1 MRIGITGGAGFIG
14 TNLVRALINLGYEV
28 AIIDDL
34 SNGNLANLENLNYKF
49 VHGSITSNKDL
60 KEFAK
65 NLDYIVHLAARGS
78 VPRSIED
85 PIATHNIN
93 VGGTLNILEV
103 ARSKNIPIIFSSSSS
118 VYGGNTKLPKSEKD
132 WLLPISPYA
141 ASKLACEGMF
151 SGWANAYNMNV
162 LVLRFFNVFGP
173 FQRPDNPYAAVI
185 PKWCL
190 SILKDKNIKVY
201 GDGGQIRD
209 FTYVD
214 DVVNVI
220 INAIQSNVTSSSA
233 INLAFGKKISLNEII
248 DLLRGINPDFEVN
261 YLPPRLGDI
270 RDSLS
275 DGILIKEKFPKV
287 VSSDFKYNL
296 ATTFDWI
303 RSNF

>member
-14 TNLVRALINLGYEV
+14 ANLVRALINLGYEV
-28 AIIDDL
+28 SIIDDL
-34 SNGNLANLENLNYKF
+34 SNGNLTNLANLNYKF
-49 VHGSITSNKDL
+49 VHGSITSTKDL
-60 KEFAK
+60 KKFAK

-93 VGGTLNILEV
+93 VGGTLNLLEV
-103 ARSKNIPIIFSSSSS
+103 ARSKNIPMMFSSSSS

-190 SILKDKNIKVY
+190 SILKDKDIKVY
-201 GDGGQIRD
+201 GDGEQIRD

-248 DLLRGINPDFEVN
+248 DLLRVINPDFEVN

-270 RDSLS
+270 RNSLS

>member
-14 TNLVRALINLGYEV
+14 ANLARALINSGYEV
-28 AIIDDL
+28 SIIDDL
-34 SNGNLANLENLNYKF
+34 SNGNSANLANLTYKF
-49 VHGSITSNKDL
+49 VHGSITNNKDL
-60 KEFAK
+60 EEFAK

-85 PIATHNIN
+85 PIATHNTN
-93 VGGTLNILEV
+93 VGGTLNLLEV

-118 VYGGNTKLPKSEKD
+118 VYGENTKLPKSEKD

-162 LVLRFFNVFGP
+162 LVLRFFNVYGP

-201 GDGGQIRD
+201 GDGEQIRD

-214 DVVNVI
+214 DVVNVV

-248 DLLRGINPDFEVN
+248 DLLRSINSDFEVN

-270 RDSLS
+270 RNSLS

-287 VSSDFKYNL
+287 VSSDFKNNL